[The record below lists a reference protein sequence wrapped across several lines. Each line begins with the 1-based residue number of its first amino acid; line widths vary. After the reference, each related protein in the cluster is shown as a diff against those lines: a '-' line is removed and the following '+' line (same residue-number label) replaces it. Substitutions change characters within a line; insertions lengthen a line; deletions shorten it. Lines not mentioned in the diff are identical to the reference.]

1 MKKIKFI
8 TIDIEGDIASSIC
21 REHFTEDTL
30 YRDPNSIIWLCSFF
44 NGRTHKSM
52 GIRLPTRPRKFLSPR
67 TGEIVS
73 TVNGW
78 HFGDN
83 KFNYGVEDFG
93 SSENVSDYT
102 NFLYE
107 IASVINY
114 CYHNKIII
122 FFKGFTMNGKS
133 DEYDKEQIDTLME
146 RYGIDCRTECM
157 IDINK
162 KTQNF
167 YLAPT
172 HQQKGQ
178 RTTNQQYMDNGIL
191 HNMEDSKKL
200 FEAINK
206 LIK

>member
-8 TIDIEGDIASSIC
+8 TIDLEGDISSKIC
-21 REHFTEDTL
+21 RGNFSSDTL
-30 YRDPNSIIWLCSFF
+30 FRDPNTLIWLCSFY

-52 GIRLPTRPRKFLSPR
+52 GIRLPARPRKFKSPR
-67 TGEIVS
+67 TGKIVS

-93 SSENVSDYT
+93 NSADSMDYT
-102 NFLYE
+102 NFLTE
-107 IASVINY
+107 IAKVINY

-122 FFKGFTMNGKS
+122 FFKGFTMDGKS

-157 IDINK
+157 VDINDK
-162 KTQNF
+162 CSNF

-172 HQQKGQ
+172 HRQKGQ
-178 RTTNQQYMDNGIL
+178 RTDNQSYMDNAVI
-191 HNMEDSKKL
+191 HNMEDSKSL
-200 FEAINK
+200 WLAINDK
-206 LIK
+206 IK